1 MLLNGSVVVDFVI
14 LVECNFNM
22 IKNIIIV
29 VFIDGNSIGI
39 FGVVLIG
46 NIRVEEII
54 ELFII
59 DILMMKVV
67 KEGNKGV
74 F

>member
-46 NIRVEEII
+46 NIRIEEII

>member
-22 IKNIIIV
+22 IKNIIIF

-46 NIRVEEII
+46 NIRIEEII